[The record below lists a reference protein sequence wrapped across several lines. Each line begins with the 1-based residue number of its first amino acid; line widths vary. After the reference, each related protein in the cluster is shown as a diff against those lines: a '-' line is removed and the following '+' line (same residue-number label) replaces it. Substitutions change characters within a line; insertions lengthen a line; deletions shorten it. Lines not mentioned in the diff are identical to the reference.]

1 MNHRPLLVLADLHH
15 DGLTTLYRPDLA
27 GVAEDPETS
36 TTAVV
41 HGILTF
47 DRGLRAVG
55 FVYRP
60 DAPTTAYVLRRSYD
74 RPDHRNVEH
83 LAADLAH
90 DLARDPETDGWRP
103 VPAVTTTP

>member
-1 MNHRPLLVLADLHH
+1 MNHRPLLVLADPHH

-47 DRGLRAVG
+47 ERGLRAVG

-60 DAPTTAYVLRRSYD
+60 DTPTSAYVLRRPSASPSD
-74 RPDHRNVEH
+74 RHAAD

-90 DLARDPETDGWRP
+90 DLARDPEADGWTL